1 MKLTK
6 WQEWGIIAGL
16 LILILPYII
25 LFFYA
30 HPQSDDYSFAIL
42 RNDLDVFAFVKHLYL
57 TWSGRYFA
65 MFLGALNPWVY
76 KSVLGYQISL
86 LFYFL
91 IFYSSI
97 HFFLKSLL
105 NNSINKRKLHIF
117 SLFSLFLFM
126 QTSPDLYEIFY
137 WYPGVSAYQI
147 SFSVFLLFLAQ
158 ILRFVN
164 NAITKPIFIIAIILL
179 SFILAGLSE
188 LFIPIM
194 IFTFTYFIVFY
205 KHWAIT
211 KRRAMIFAFSIYF
224 LFSLLF
230 LISPGNLERLNVASV
245 SNSFSTILNYSLK
258 SYLLINFN
266 FIQNPVFIIAL
277 LTLLLLI
284 INPLQNSKNISLPK
298 VINPIYLI
306 AVSHLL
312 IFTFISFLIP
322 LIKEVPSGRIFN
334 IIGFVYIITTV
345 LNILNIALYLKKE
358 KPVLYNIPNWIFSML
373 VSILLIF
380 TLTGIYPI
388 STSKFLNAP
397 NSQKSKH
404 IIITSN
410 YTNAIY
416 TVFYDAESFKK
427 DYESWDNHLIN
438 SQKLGLK
445 TDTISALPIHSKIIF
460 RSYDYTYSNTWIK
473 NWETSFYGLDSLY
486 LKPLTPNP

>member
-266 FIQNPVFIIAL
+266 FIQNPVFILSVLGLFLFL
-277 LTLLLLI
+277 LNPISKSKSILIPKIINPFLLI
-284 INPLQNSKNISLPK
+284 IGSQ
-298 VINPIYLI
+298 
-306 AVSHLL
+306 LL
-312 IFTFISFLIP
+312 IFIFISFVIFIL
-322 LIKEVPSGRIFN
+322 KEVPSRRIFN
-334 IIGFVYIITTV
+334 IFGFVFLSLSI
-345 LNILNIALYLKKE
+345 LNILNLTLYLKKGNG
-358 KPVLYNIPNWIFSML
+358 KSLILPSWIYYLLITTM
-373 VSILLIF
+373 LIF
-380 TLTGIYPI
+380 TSTGIYLINPSLFLKAPI
-388 STSKFLNAP
+388 SE
-397 NSQKSKH
+397 KSKY
-404 IIITSN
+404 ILITSN

-416 TVFYDAESFKK
+416 TVFYDAKYFKK